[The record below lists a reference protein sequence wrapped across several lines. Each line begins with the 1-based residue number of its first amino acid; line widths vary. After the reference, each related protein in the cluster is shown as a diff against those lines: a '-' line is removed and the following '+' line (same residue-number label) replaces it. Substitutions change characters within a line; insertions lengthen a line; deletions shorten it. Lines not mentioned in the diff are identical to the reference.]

1 MIPHEVITPFSVEWW
16 VYNVVTCFLIFI
28 TIWIGK
34 NLAKKNENT
43 LTLGI
48 AYLFI
53 FEFFFMDLYNIYIGL
68 WSIQDSLPLHL
79 CSIMWFVAIYM
90 LITKKQWAFEL
101 LLFIGMPG
109 GIHSL
114 LTPELTHGDSLIHKI
129 DFFLAHG
136 GLVLTPFYGIFVL
149 KMWPRKSSWLF
160 SFLKLQLLVIIVGAL
175 NYLLESNYMYLAN
188 PPIANNPLIPEES
201 SFFGQWPYYIIIFEI
216 AVLVHAF
223 IINVPFFLK
232 GSQQKK

>member
-68 WSIQDSLPLHL
+68 WSI
-79 CSIMWFVAIYM
+79 
-90 LITKKQWAFEL
+90 
-101 LLFIGMPG
+101 
-109 GIHSL
+109 
-114 LTPELTHGDSLIHKI
+114 
-129 DFFLAHG
+129 
-136 GLVLTPFYGIFVL
+136 
-149 KMWPRKSSWLF
+149 
-160 SFLKLQLLVIIVGAL
+160 
-175 NYLLESNYMYLAN
+175 
-188 PPIANNPLIPEES
+188 
-201 SFFGQWPYYIIIFEI
+201 
-216 AVLVHAF
+216 
-223 IINVPFFLK
+223 
-232 GSQQKK
+232 